1 MALILDATPT
11 VYLFHPRMV
20 GVGRI
25 PEQGGHFPAD
35 RDVVAPRGRPDR
47 VSYLDNLCHGGTQG
61 GAGSFQG
68 CARRRRRRHSTVV
81 GHGLPGRN
89 QFRRVRR
96 CHGAGRKTAR
106 RDVRPKVPGGPGPSS
121 LVVIRSSP

>member
-47 VSYLDNLCHGGTQG
+47 VSYLDNFATVAPRVERGPSKDALVGGGGVIPPWWVMACLDVISFAVYAGAMAQG
-61 GAGSFQG
+61 G
-68 CARRRRRRHSTVV
+68 
-81 GHGLPGRN
+81 
-89 QFRRVRR
+89 
-96 CHGAGRKTAR
+96 
-106 RDVRPKVPGGPGPSS
+106 RPRAVT
-121 LVVIRSSP
+121 